1 MYTHMQPWEAESMSQ
16 LRGKRAH
23 GSAFCDHPTQLTLQT
38 CSEHLCLP
46 DPLFPAPG
54 LPQLI
59 SDSQALIHVFAL
71 SGMLFQFLITSC

>member
-1 MYTHMQPWEAESMSQ
+1 MSQ

-38 CSEHLCLP
+38 CSEHLCLL

-54 LPQLI
+54 LPRLI

-71 SGMLFQFLITSC
+71 FGMLFQFLITSC